1 MGTFSIS
8 HWLVILLIIVLLF
21 GAKKIPDLAKGV
33 GQGIKNF
40 KKAMKE
46 EETPTIENMETKND
60 TTATPTPPHEEKK
73 SN

>member
-33 GQGIKNF
+33 GHGIKNF

-46 EETPTIENMETKND
+46 EETPTIENMETKHD
-60 TTATPTPPHEEKK
+60 TAATSTPPQEEKK